1 MFIKYI
7 IRQRRFMN
15 LEYMGEPCKESSDFD
30 IEKFKQFLQY
40 VIHKTSN
47 ISNVG
52 KTVLYKILY
61 FTDFNYYEL
70 FEEKLSGETYLKY
83 PYGPA
88 PCDFDEII
96 DKLKT
101 EGLIKENLATYIYP
115 QKKFTSTMEPN
126 TSKFTK
132 EELEFIDKS
141 IDNYSSF
148 NATKISEHSHK
159 DIPYIV
165 AEDFEELDYE
175 LVFYRGPELSVRVY
189 DGEDDSD

>member
-1 MFIKYI
+1 MGLDYI
-7 IRQRRFMN
+7 
-15 LEYMGEPCKESSDFD
+15 EEPCKESSDFD

-70 FEEKLSGETYLKY
+70 FEEKLSGETYLKHL
-83 PYGPA
+83 YGPA
-88 PCDFDEII
+88 PCDFNEVIHE
-96 DKLKT
+96 LKT
-101 EGLIKENLATYIYP
+101 EGLIKENLTNYMYP
-115 QKKFTSTMEPN
+115 QKKFTSTIEPD

-132 EELEFIDKS
+132 KELEFIDKS

-159 DIPYIV
+159 DTPYFV

-175 LVFYRGPELSVRVY
+175 LVFYRGQEHSVRVY
-189 DGEDDSD
+189 DVEDDSDKI

>member
-1 MFIKYI
+1 ME
-7 IRQRRFMN
+7 
-15 LEYMGEPCKESSDFD
+15 LENMGEPCKESSDFD

-40 VIHKTSN
+40 VIYKTSS
-47 ISNVG
+47 IPNVG

-88 PCDFDEII
+88 PCDFDKVIHE
-96 DKLKT
+96 LKT
-101 EGLIKENLATYIYP
+101 EGLIKETLTDYMYQQN
-115 QKKFTSTMEPN
+115 KFTSTIEPD
-126 TSKFTK
+126 TSKFTT
-132 EELEFIDKS
+132 EELEFIDKN

-148 NATKISEHSHK
+148 NATEISEHSHK
-159 DIPYIV
+159 DTPYIV

-175 LVFYRGPELSVRVY
+175 LVFYRGPGLSVRVY
-189 DGEDDSD
+189 DGEDVSG

>member
-1 MFIKYI
+1 ME
-7 IRQRRFMN
+7 
-15 LEYMGEPCKESSDFD
+15 LENMGEPCKESSDFD

-40 VIHKTSN
+40 VIHKTSS

-70 FEEKLSGETYLKY
+70 FEEKLSGETYSKY

-88 PCDFDEII
+88 PCDFEKVIHE
-96 DKLKT
+96 LKT
-101 EGLIKENLATYIYP
+101 EGLIKETSINYGYP
-115 QKKFTSTMEPN
+115 QIKITSTIEPD

-132 EELEFIDKS
+132 GELEFIDKS

-148 NATKISEHSHK
+148 NAKKITEHSHK
-159 DIPYIV
+159 DTPYIV

-175 LVFYRGPELSVRVY
+175 LVFYRGPEHSVRVY
-189 DGEDDSD
+189 DGVDDSD